1 MAFGDCTG
9 STGVGLYNKY
19 ALCRQPETHLFHALH
34 GAGGDAKIS
43 IRRPRLPSIEVGVEI
58 EMVF

>member
-43 IRRPRLPSIEVGVEI
+43 IRRPRLP
-58 EMVF
+58 